1 MSPTNGTLT
10 LNGVKQK
17 KEIAKRFLADG
28 RYLISGEGRSG
39 GIASVFR
46 VFDTQEEK
54 HVALKVFRSANLA
67 DPVVEESFRRETQ
80 ALSDLKHPNI
90 VQIIDS
96 GFDEDT
102 KEHFIAMEWVDDDLE
117 VVLSRSRFGDWN
129 SFFNKIGRPILCL
142 LYTSRCV

>member
-1 MSPTNGTLT
+1 MSLTNGTLT

-67 DPVVEESFRRETQ
+67 DPVAVSYTHLDVYKRQ
-80 ALSDLKHPNI
+80 
-90 VQIIDS
+90 VS
-96 GFDEDT
+96 GS
-102 KEHFIAMEWVDDDLE
+102 
-117 VVLSRSRFGDWN
+117 SRHARPTNN
-129 SFFNKIGRPILCL
+129 S
-142 LYTSRCV
+142 S